1 MGTVS
6 DGSGHWGGECP
17 TQTGRRWA
25 VGADK
30 WVRALI
36 RRVLEKR
43 VRGRAVRAR
52 M

>member
-1 MGTVS
+1 MSYT
-6 DGSGHWGGECP
+6 DRQEMGSGGTDE
-17 TQTGRRWA
+17 
-25 VGADK
+25 

-43 VRGRAVRAR
+43 VTGRAVRAR